1 MRLSESS
8 YVAAFGQKD
17 FPTQYTAVDELI
29 LPPIHPVTGEH
40 DRTGTVLLALDSAS
54 IPVVLQV
61 ATAAMLRA
69 ASSLRAR
76 PGGSQP
82 KASIRRSSPELR

>member
-17 FPTQYTAVDELI
+17 FPTQYTAVDELV
-29 LPPIHPVTGEH
+29 LPPIDPTTGEH
-40 DRTGTVLLALDSAS
+40 ERTRTMLLALDSAP

-61 ATAAMLRA
+61 AIDAMPRA

-82 KASIRRSSPELR
+82 KASIRRSSPERR